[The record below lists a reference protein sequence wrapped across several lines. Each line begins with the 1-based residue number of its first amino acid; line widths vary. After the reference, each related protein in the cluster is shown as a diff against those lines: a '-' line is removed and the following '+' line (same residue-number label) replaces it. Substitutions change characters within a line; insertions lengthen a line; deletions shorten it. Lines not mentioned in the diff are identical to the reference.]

1 MHACAYINC
10 SCMLKHKVFFPVHRR
25 QISKT
30 AGTKEMPLPSL
41 QDETDDAVVTE
52 YLNVLI

>member
-1 MHACAYINC
+1 
-10 SCMLKHKVFFPVHRR
+10 MLKHKVFFPVHRR

-41 QDETDDAVVTE
+41 QDETDDAIVTE